1 MTNEFVLEA
10 KRRETAQRARNL
22 RYKRPAL
29 ANLGWDYIGSTLC
42 DIQSACTDVHWF
54 FKDEGENLV
63 AALDGDEEEAYEF
76 AMAFADLESLANM
89 LSEEI
94 ENLSY
99 LEDDFQQHFD
109 DCTVALLGN
118 RYNTIGFDTF
128 EEDYYSLCS
137 YESKLATT
145 EAGKRLMRL
154 TKAEMISKIGQC
166 VGITLAFFDLERQYD
181 YLKATMD
188 ILRGENNSIL
198 QVVKN
203 IEEAYEAAA
212 SDRGSLAD
220 MEKFDELL
228 RELPER
234 CWVE

>member
-1 MTNEFVLEA
+1 MNDEFIAKA
-10 KRRETAQRARNL
+10 KRRETAQKARNL
-22 RYKRPAL
+22 RYKRGAL
-29 ANLGWDYIGSTLC
+29 ASLGWDYIGSTLN
-42 DIQSACTDVHWF
+42 DIQEACSDVHWF
-54 FKDEGENLV
+54 FEGEGENLV
-63 AALDGDEEEAYEF
+63 AALDGNEEEAYEYK
-76 AMAFADLESLANM
+76 MAFADLEALARE
-89 LSEEI
+89 LSEQI
-94 ENLSY
+94 EDLGSWK
-99 LEDDFQQHFD
+99 DDFPQHFD

-118 RYNTIGFDTF
+118 RYNTIGFDTY

-137 YESKLATT
+137 YESEMAST

-154 TKAEMISKIGQC
+154 TKAEMISQIGQC

-203 IEEAYEAAA
+203 IEEAYKKAT
-212 SDRGSLAD
+212 SDNGSLTD
-220 MEKFDELL
+220 ERKFDELL